1 MSTLESKTI
10 FNGRIITLNLETV
23 CLPNNQVDDLEII
36 HHPGGTAILALN
48 NKKEACVL
56 RQYRHAM
63 KEWVWELPAGVLEK
77 DDKSRLHRA
86 KQELQEESGCSASDW
101 IELGYIQSSP
111 GVFTEKVYLYL
122 AMDLTIGEPSFEHG
136 EVIEIHWLPFNEL
149 FESAMTGK
157 INDAKTCIAIFR
169 AAKILNL

>member
-1 MSTLESKTI
+1 MSILESETI
-10 FNGRIITLNLETV
+10 FNGRIITLNQEKV
-23 CLPNNQVDDLEII
+23 RLPNNQVDDLEII
-36 HHPGGTAILALN
+36 HHPGGAAILALN
-48 NKKEACVL
+48 DKQEVCVL

-86 KQELQEESGCSASDW
+86 KQELLEESGCTANDW
-101 IELGYIQSSP
+101 KELGYIQSSP

-122 AMDLTIGEPSFEHG
+122 ATDLTVGEPSFEHG
-136 EVIEIHWLPFNEL
+136 EVIEVHWLPFNEL
-149 FESAMTGK
+149 LESATTGK
-157 INDAKTCIAIFR
+157 ISDAKTCVAIFR